1 MQKILE
7 LANKRG
13 FDRGP
18 MLATRGLD
26 ARRFWNRR
34 ITAAHVKDPCT
45 PHRAL
50 LLSVRQGAE
59 EAACQILGS
68 ANQKPVFRPGRYTKI
83 QLEVAAQSLTFDRI
97 YLQDALISLIF
108 HL

>member
-18 MLATRGLD
+18 MLATRGLN

-34 ITAAHVKDPCT
+34 ITAACEAGSRRDCMSDFGICESKGSVLARSLHQDPVGGGC
-45 PHRAL
+45 
-50 LLSVRQGAE
+50 AE
-59 EAACQILGS
+59 
-68 ANQKPVFRPGRYTKI
+68 PDF
-83 QLEVAAQSLTFDRI
+83 
-97 YLQDALISLIF
+97 
-108 HL
+108 